1 MILGFEVFDFFVFVF
16 ISLLICITL
25 CTLAMEASVLFLPA
39 FLFLFPF
46 IIANFPD
53 VTPNEAIGLAI
64 TIEFFGY
71 TSSVTGYW
79 LRGQVDFRLGMRVL
93 AITVPLAIVGRLVAY
108 FVPGN
113 GLLLVF
119 GLVLIALAFI
129 IFREYQGEVRHTCLL
144 CGDSLTAMRYDSAE
158 KTATGAAVAAAD
170 TGKRQ
175 RPRFNVA
182 FDNMDRGILSI
193 GGAFGGFV
201 GVAIGEI
208 SNTFLSVRK
217 QVPVKVAT
225 GTAALVLHITILSAL
240 ATNVL
245 IIYSDI
251 EFFRAKEIEIPWTIA
266 WILAPVVIVGG
277 QIGSYINSKISDK
290 ALIRALMTA
299 YVVIGVWVLF
309 NITSM

>member
-1 MILGFEVFDFFVFVF
+1 MILGFEFFDFFVFIG

-39 FLFLFPF
+39 FLFLFPV
-46 IIANFPD
+46 IITNFPD

-79 LRGQVDFRLGMRVL
+79 LRGQVDFRLGMKVL

-129 IFREYQGEVRHTCLL
+129 IFREYQGEIRHTCLL
-144 CGDSLTAMRYDSAE
+144 CGDSLTAMRYESAE
-158 KTATGAAVAAAD
+158 KTAAGVATAAAD

-208 SNTFLSVRK
+208 ANTFLSVKK

-240 ATNVL
+240 ATNVV
-245 IIYSDI
+245 IIYGDFELFQAKDI
-251 EFFRAKEIEIPWTIA
+251 QIPWTIA
-266 WILAPVVIVGG
+266 WILAPVVILGG
-277 QIGSYINSKISDK
+277 QIGSYINSRISDK

-309 NITSM
+309 NITAM